1 MIGGMVM
8 VGGIVLSKS
17 PVNLS
22 QVTPI
27 ARLTSEYEVIVVPA
41 NSPHKTMADL
51 VEGVQGEPGQGVL
64 GRRLGRR
71 HRPHPRRA

>member
-8 VGGIVLSKS
+8 VGGIILNKS

-27 ARLTSEYEVIVVPA
+27 ARLTSEWEVIVVPA
-41 NSPHKTMADL
+41 NSPHKTMARSGQ
-51 VEGVQGEPGQGVL
+51 GVQGEPGQGVL
-64 GRRLGRR
+64 GRRLGGR
-71 HRPHPRRA
+71 HRPHPRSA